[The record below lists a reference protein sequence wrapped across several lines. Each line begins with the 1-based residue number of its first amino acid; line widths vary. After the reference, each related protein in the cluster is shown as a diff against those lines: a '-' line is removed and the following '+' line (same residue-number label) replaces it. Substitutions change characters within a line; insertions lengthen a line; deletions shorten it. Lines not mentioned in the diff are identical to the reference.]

1 MNTLYTYIII
11 LVIVLLLLLN
21 IFRYKKE
28 PFINSTTIPNTI
40 IPNTTIPNTTI
51 PNDELYKSPSNDDT
65 KPIEIKKQIALPANQ
80 LNSNELAE
88 IDSNILRQNRT
99 LKKFSMTDELDMYQ
113 MYNVLKQQ
121 KEQNYKFNFNTT
133 TKDTIKHKDNTT
145 SKVKKSETLI
155 NKNSGE
161 INKVDLD
168 LFTRLKLEII
178 TAFNILI
185 LNLNY
190 YVEYHPY
197 HFFKIIN
204 SNLISSEIKDV
215 SRTNYIF
222 TLTLAREY
230 KYQQFIVYYDI
241 DLIKTNTNN
250 NSNNNSNTNSNSN
263 TNTNNNINNNSN
275 TNYKLVFNKIELR
288 GVPVPKTV
296 EFHKNS
302 KVELDTTL
310 ATTKNNLEKEE
321 LNELNKYK
329 EDNYYYKD
337 QISDN
342 AEFDVLPNDENSKL
356 FQRQNTKFI
365 NTYERTDM
373 DSTLL
378 DESSVSAKIDE
389 KMMSI
394 AKDQQYKNHKC
405 FGLVDGIS
413 NELPQYN
420 NPLFCK
426 SYHPEINQKGV
437 WDAPCQIDNDCPFYN
452 ANKNY
457 PNNKGKCN
465 KETGMCEMPMGVIPI
480 GFTKYGKVEPECYN
494 CSILSLNNKCCK
506 KQSEDIAKG
515 NVYYKSPDYIFNNDE
530 KERKQYKEE
539 LETMGLKV
547 NPSI

>member
-11 LVIVLLLLLN
+11 LIIVLLVLLFLTT
-21 IFRYKKE
+21 FRYKKE
-28 PFINSTTIPNTI
+28 PFINS
-40 IPNTTIPNTTI
+40 TTIPNTTI

-121 KEQNYKFNFNTT
+121 KEQNYKFDFNTT
-133 TKDTIKHKDNTT
+133 TKDNITKDNITP
-145 SKVKKSETLI
+145 KVKKSETLI

-204 SNLISSEIKDV
+204 SNLISSELKDV

-241 DLIKTNTNN
+241 DLIKTNTN
-250 NSNNNSNTNSNSN
+250 TN
-263 TNTNNNINNNSN
+263 N

-296 EFHKNS
+296 EFHENS

-310 ATTKNNLEKEE
+310 ETTKNNLEKEE

-342 AEFDVLPNDENSKL
+342 ADFDVLPNDENSKL

-365 NTYERTDM
+365 NTYERTDI
-373 DSTLL
+373 DPTLL
-378 DESSVSAKIDE
+378 DESSVSTKIDE
-389 KMMSI
+389 KMISI
-394 AKDQQYKNHKC
+394 AKDQQFKNHKC
-405 FGLVDGIS
+405 FGLVDGVS

-420 NPLFCK
+420 NPIFCK

-437 WDAPCQIDNDCPFYN
+437 WDAPCQIDNDCPFYK

-506 KQSEDIAKG
+506 KQSEDIEKG
-515 NVYYKSPDYIFNNDE
+515 NVNYKSPDYIFNNDE

-539 LETMGLKV
+539 LEKMGLKV

>member
-11 LVIVLLLLLN
+11 LVIVLLLLIN
-21 IFRYKKE
+21 TFRYKKE
-28 PFINSTTIPNTI
+28 PFINSTT

-113 MYNVLKQQ
+113 MYNILKQQ
-121 KEQNYKFNFNTT
+121 KEQNYKFDFNTT
-133 TKDTIKHKDNTT
+133 TKDTITKDTTTKDNTT
-145 SKVKKSETLI
+145 PKVKKSETLI

-250 NSNNNSNTNSNSN
+250 
-263 TNTNNNINNNSN
+263 TNN
-275 TNYKLVFNKIELR
+275 NYKLVFNKIELR

-296 EFHKNS
+296 EFHANS

-310 ATTKNNLEKEE
+310 ETTKNNLEKEE

-329 EDNYYYKD
+329 EDNYYHKD

-373 DSTLL
+373 DPTLL
-378 DESSVSAKIDE
+378 DKSSVSTKIDE

-394 AKDQQYKNHKC
+394 AKDQQFKNHKC
-405 FGLVDGIS
+405 FGLVDGVS

-437 WDAPCQIDNDCPFYN
+437 WDAPCQIDNDCPFYK

-506 KQSEDIAKG
+506 KQSEDIEKG
-515 NVYYKSPDYIFNNDE
+515 NVNYKSPDYIFNNDE